1 MTSSPPIP
9 AAGLPVA
16 ALDPGQAASA
26 LVLDVLAELLGD
38 GTDEGDPVVGPG
50 TDLFALP
57 TFDSL
62 ALVELV
68 ERLEARLGVV
78 FGAGEIV
85 PEAFESPARI
95 ATRLV
100 APVLRKAHR

>member
-1 MTSSPPIP
+1 MTPSPPIP
-9 AAGLPVA
+9 APGLPA
-16 ALDPGQAASA
+16 TPLDPGRAASA
-26 LVLDVLAELLGD
+26 LVLEVLAELIGD
-38 GTDEGDPVVGPG
+38 GTDEEDPVIDPG

-57 TFDSL
+57 AFDSL

-78 FGAGEIV
+78 FGVGEIV

-100 APVLRKAHR
+100 APALRMARR